1 MDKLSVKPEYRALQD
16 FEPSAIDTEKRT
28 VTLTGSSELAVER
41 YDWDSGEVYD
51 EILSHDP
58 ADVDLSRMLDSG
70 PVLDRHRGD
79 QIAVVEAAEIRDGK
93 SVFTIRFSSATERA
107 RVIFEDVVAGIR
119 RNVSVGYLK
128 TEIVSSTRDEN
139 GRRRVVFRW
148 QPYEISFEPVPAD
161 PTVGVGREQPENA
174 QKLDLPEERGAGD
187 NNNLNEGEE
196 KMAEETKTTTAPVA
210 EVRGIPSERMANLYS
225 LAATMNAVDEV
236 RAAIKDGKD
245 EAEILDLLMRKQ
257 GAKPVGVADASL
269 GMDPKQIREY
279 SFRKALLAQMTGD
292 WTGAELEKEA
302 SDEVAKQMNRSAR
315 GFFIPFDMMSTPI
328 ASKRDAAR
336 FAMDRLSRRDLIVGS
351 DGTGKNLVR
360 EDLLTDDFIAVLR
373 NATFLD
379 KVGAFFL
386 SGLRDNIAIPRMT
399 SPNAYYWVAEQSQIT
414 KSTAAFDQ
422 VAMTPKQLGA
432 MTLYSRLFLQQASLG
447 VESFVRAELAITLAQ
462 GIDWGTLYGAGVTY
476 NQPLG
481 LFNRAG
487 IGTVAIGDNGGAPT
501 AATLVDMETAV
512 ADKNVIENDSMAY
525 LTNARVRGALK
536 KTPILSN
543 TAAIPI
549 WSALPGVPGAGEVNG
564 YPAYVSNVV
573 AKNGTKGTGT
583 GLSSILFGKW
593 SDLVVGFWGGLDVIV
608 DPYTGA
614 AAGDTRVVAFQS
626 VDIATRHD
634 ESFCKCTD
642 VVAGGADDDSSS
654 SSSSSN

>member
-1 MDKLSVKPEYRALQD
+1 MEHLSVKPEYRALQD

-41 YDWDSGEVYD
+41 YDWESGEVYD

-58 ADVDLSRMLDSG
+58 ADVDLSRMLDGG

-107 RVIFEDVVAGIR
+107 RVIFEDVIAGIR

-161 PTVGVGREQPENA
+161 PTVGVGREQAENTL
-174 QKLDLPEERGAGD
+174 KLDLPEERGAGE
-187 NNNLNEGEE
+187 NNNLNEGEVN
-196 KMAEETKTTTAPVA
+196 MAEETTKTTTAPVA
-210 EVRGIPSERMANLYS
+210 EVRGIPSDRMANLYS
-225 LAATMNAVDEV
+225 LAATLNAVAEV
-236 RAAIKDGKD
+236 RAAIKDNKD

-269 GMDPKQIREY
+269 GMDKKEVRRY

-292 WTGAELEKEA
+292 WSEAGLEKEA
-302 SDEVAKQMNRSAR
+302 SDAVAKQMNRSAR
-315 GFFIPFDMMSTPI
+315 GFFIPFDVMTAPV
-328 ASKRDAAR
+328 ASSRAAAD
-336 FAMDRLSRRDLIVGS
+336 FVLNHRDLIVGS

-422 VAMTPKQLGA
+422 VSMTPKQLGA

-462 GIDWGTLYGAGVTY
+462 GIDWGTLYGAGIAS

-512 ADKNVIENDSMAY
+512 ADKNVIENDTMAY

-654 SSSSSN
+654 SSSSN